1 MHLQSDVV
9 SSVFNSHRTPCKSC
23 RDFQAANEYV
33 KLLFKS
39 LMTAVAM
46 DVSAFTRVFT
56 DRQTDDFAIAID
68 ENA

>member
-1 MHLQSDVV
+1 MSYH
-9 SSVFNSHRTPCKSC
+9 SHRTPCKSS

-33 KLLFKS
+33 NKLLFKS

-46 DVSAFTRVFT
+46 AVSAFTRVFT

-68 ENA
+68 ENV